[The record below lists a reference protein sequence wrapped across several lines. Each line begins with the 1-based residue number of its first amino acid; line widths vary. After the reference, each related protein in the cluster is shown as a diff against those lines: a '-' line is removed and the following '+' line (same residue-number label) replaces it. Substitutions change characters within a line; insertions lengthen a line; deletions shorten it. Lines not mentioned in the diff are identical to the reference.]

1 MRILSLLS
9 LLIIVLSNACAQKS
23 KKDDN
28 IITNFPPII
37 YNEQNYNELSQSEHY
52 VINRKGTE
60 RAFTGEYYD
69 LKADGTYICKQCN
82 LPLFKSEDK
91 FNSRTG
97 WPSFD
102 DFIQGSVEEIT
113 DADGYRTE
121 IICANCGGHLGHV
134 FRGEGF
140 TSKQTRHCVNSTSL
154 LFIAQAFNE
163 SK

>member
-1 MRILSLLS
+1 MRILPSLC

-23 KKDDN
+23 TKDDN
-28 IITNFPPII
+28 FIKNFPPVI
-37 YNEQNYNELSQSEHY
+37 YNEQNYNELGQLAHY
-52 VINRKGTE
+52 VINKKGTE
-60 RAFTGEYYD
+60 RAYTGEYYD
-69 LKADGTYICKQCN
+69 LKADGTYICRQCN

-91 FNSRTG
+91 FDSMTG

-102 DFIQGSVEEIT
+102 DFIQGAVEEKT

-121 IICANCGGHLGHV
+121 ILCANCGGHLGHV

-140 TSKQTRHCVNSTSL
+140 TSKQTRHCVNSASL